1 MFKNLCLLN
10 VFLVLIVFSSRL
22 HSFEFS
28 VEEQSFSKQYLS
40 SAKESSSSNKVLV
53 AILIASQLSQSEAIE
68 KFYTQGRTL
77 AFDNM
82 LWLDQAIKKCLFS
95 EKRIIC
101 NPTESIEELK
111 KMDQDNGLPHIYSAI
126 YHVRK
131 NDLVTA
137 YEELNSAAKKKKYDD
152 FYWKRFSILLET
164 LKKAGYPK
172 THLHTAAIKYSH
184 NMVVQPYQE
193 LMHLCNEQSKS
204 SLDWRNSCVKIGKL
218 LENKGTIFFANMVGF
233 ALQREALK
241 NDTND
246 VGRLK
251 KVMEEREALNQWRIN
266 AVKILDFIEAQK
278 KGPDSYYSDLVEFGE
293 RKAIENALM
302 LNNEHNKPK
311 Q

>member
-1 MFKNLCLLN
+1 M
-10 VFLVLIVFSSRL
+10 IVFSSRL
-22 HSFEFS
+22 HSLEFS
-28 VEEQSFSKQYLS
+28 VEEQIFSKQYLS
-40 SAKESSSSNKVLV
+40 NAKESSSSNTVLV
-53 AILIASQLSQSEAIE
+53 AIFIASQLSQSETLE
-68 KFYTQGRTL
+68 KFYTQGLTL
-77 AFDNM
+77 AFDNIF
-82 LWLDQAIKKCLFS
+82 WFDQATKRCLFS
-95 EKRIIC
+95 EKRMIC

-126 YHVRK
+126 YHIRK
-131 NDLVTA
+131 NDLSKA
-137 YEELNSAAKKKKYDD
+137 YEELNNAANKKKYDD

-164 LKKAGYPK
+164 LKEAGYPK

-193 LMHLCNEQSKS
+193 LMHLCNEQSKL
-204 SLDWRNSCVKIGKL
+204 SLDWRDSCVKIGNL

-246 VGRLK
+246 VARLK

-266 AVKILDFIEAQK
+266 AVKILDFIEAKK